1 MSKRDEAGGGTGPS
15 VPVRN
20 VDSGLSLPRR
30 EESLTAVEEQEPPA
44 GGGDNEDT
52 GRRLLWARKKKSLE
66 RQLGISWPLG
76 KWAIIP
82 SFQSNHS

>member
-1 MSKRDEAGGGTGPS
+1 MIRRDEVGGGTGS
-15 VPVRN
+15 SIPVRN

-30 EESLTAVEEQEPPA
+30 EESLTVVEKQEPPA

-52 GRRLLWARKKKSLE
+52 RLRLLWASRKKSLE
-66 RQLGISWPLG
+66 RQLEISWPLG

-82 SFQSNHS
+82 SFQSNRS